1 MRQIVHLYS
10 FGSEKTAFAPLPD
23 SLFLSHSPPC
33 KLFFPMVYSQHMNIH
48 FSPEAQ
54 KREQT
59 PVDNLFF
66 SEFMPDA
73 DGEAVKVYLYGLM
86 QCRYPSMGEVSVSE
100 ALNLPEGAV
109 QAAFVYWQS
118 KGLVRI
124 LKEQPL
130 EVEYLTVEQPA
141 VTTAVPLKYQA
152 FIRALNEL
160 IAPRRFNMNELGH
173 IYDCIETFHL
183 EEKTV
188 LELVSHCMEEK
199 GRNVRVQ
206 YILTV
211 AKSWADAGIVTY
223 EQARAYIANA
233 IVRKHGATMVLRRW
247 NKRRSPTLDEMALY
261 DSWVKEWGFDD
272 EAILAVCP
280 RLTNTGSPSFE
291 ALGDRLRELYEQN
304 KVKVEDIKADSE
316 MISDEREF
324 ARMVFARM
332 GKVSV
337 PTKDEVRQLS
347 VFLSGPDGLPREV
360 VLLAAEECAD
370 AERPFGKLKAILK
383 DWMERKIR
391 TVEEAQKAL
400 AEKQAAY
407 TRSNGSKMRKNNTFF
422 NYSGAN
428 VAHVDLK
435 DIELTLDDEL

>member
-1 MRQIVHLYS
+1 
-10 FGSEKTAFAPLPD
+10 
-23 SLFLSHSPPC
+23 
-33 KLFFPMVYSQHMNIH
+33 MVYSQHMNIH

-391 TVEEAQKAL
+391 TVEVAQKAL

>member
-1 MRQIVHLYS
+1 
-10 FGSEKTAFAPLPD
+10 
-23 SLFLSHSPPC
+23 
-33 KLFFPMVYSQHMNIH
+33 MNIH

-66 SEFMPDA
+66 SEYMPDA

-86 QCRYPSMGEVSVSE
+86 QCRFPSMGDVALSE

-109 QAAFVYWQS
+109 RAAFVYWQS

-124 LKEQPL
+124 LKDEPL

-141 VTTAVPLKYQA
+141 VTTAVPVKYRS

-173 IYDCIETFHL
+173 IYDCIETFRL

-199 GRNVRVQ
+199 GRNVRIQ

-223 EQARAYIANA
+223 EQAREYIANA
-233 IVRKHGATMVLRRW
+233 TVRKHGATAVLRRW

-261 DSWVKEWGFDD
+261 DSWVREWGFDD

-280 RLTNTGSPSFE
+280 RLTNTSSPSFE

-304 KVKVEDIKADSE
+304 KVKAEDIRADSDSV
-316 MISDEREF
+316 SDEKEF

-332 GKVSV
+332 GKVST
-337 PTKDEVRQLS
+337 PTRDEIRQLA
-347 VFLSGPDGLPREV
+347 VFLEGPEGLSREV

-383 DWMERKIR
+383 DWTERKVR
-391 TVEEAQKAL
+391 TVAEATKAL
-400 AEKQAAY
+400 QQRQAQFAQADGHRRTRGKNTLLNYAEQGV
-407 TRSNGSKMRKNNTFF
+407 SH
-422 NYSGAN
+422 AN
-428 VAHVDLK
+428 
-435 DIELTLDDEL
+435 LDDIALDLDEL

>member
-1 MRQIVHLYS
+1 
-10 FGSEKTAFAPLPD
+10 
-23 SLFLSHSPPC
+23 
-33 KLFFPMVYSQHMNIH
+33 MNIH

-66 SEFMPDA
+66 SEYMPDA

-86 QCRYPSMGEVSVSE
+86 QCRFPSMGDAALSE

-109 QAAFVYWQS
+109 RAAFVYWQS

-124 LKEQPL
+124 LKDEPL

-141 VTTAVPLKYQA
+141 VTTAVPVKYRS

-173 IYDCIETFHL
+173 IYDCIETFRL

-199 GRNVRVQ
+199 GRNVRIQ

-211 AKSWADAGIVTY
+211 AKSWADSGIITY
-223 EQARAYIANA
+223 EQAREYIANA
-233 IVRKHGATMVLRRW
+233 TVRKHGATAVLRRW

-261 DSWVKEWGFDD
+261 DSWVREWGFDD

-280 RLTNTGSPSFE
+280 RLTNTSSPSFE

-304 KVKVEDIKADSE
+304 KVKAEDIRADSDNV
-316 MISDEREF
+316 SDEKEF
-324 ARMVFARM
+324 ARMVFGRM
-332 GKVSV
+332 GKVST
-337 PTKDEVRQLS
+337 PTRDEIRQLS
-347 VFLSGPDGLPREV
+347 VFLEGPEGLSREV

-383 DWMERKIR
+383 DWTERKVR
-391 TVEEAQKAL
+391 TVEEATKAL
-400 AEKQAAY
+400 QQRQTQFAQTDGRRRTRGKNTLLNYAEQGV
-407 TRSNGSKMRKNNTFF
+407 SH
-422 NYSGAN
+422 AN
-428 VAHVDLK
+428 
-435 DIELTLDDEL
+435 LDDIALDLDEL

>member
-10 FGSEKTAFAPLPD
+10 FGSEKTAFAPLPG

-337 PTKDEVRQLS
+337 PTKDETRQLG
-347 VFLSGPDGLPREV
+347 VFMDGPEGLS
-360 VLLAAEECAD
+360 
-370 AERPFGKLKAILK
+370 RPFGKLKAILK
-383 DWMERKIR
+383 DWTERKIR

>member
-1 MRQIVHLYS
+1 
-10 FGSEKTAFAPLPD
+10 
-23 SLFLSHSPPC
+23 
-33 KLFFPMVYSQHMNIH
+33 MNIH

-73 DGEAVKVYLYGLM
+73 DGECVKVYLYGLM
-86 QCRYPSMGEVSVSE
+86 QCRYPSMGDVSISE
-100 ALNLPEGAV
+100 ALDLPEGTV
-109 QAAFVYWQS
+109 QSAFVYWQS

-124 LKEQPL
+124 LREGPL

-141 VTTAVPLKYQA
+141 VTTAVPLKYRS

-199 GRNVRVQ
+199 GRNVRIQ
-206 YILTV
+206 YIVTV
-211 AKSWADAGIVTY
+211 GKSWADAGIATY

-233 IVRKHGATMVLRRW
+233 TVRKHGATMVLRRW
-247 NKRRSPTLDEMALY
+247 NKRRAPTLDEMAMY
-261 DSWVKEWGFDD
+261 DQWVKEWGFDD

-291 ALGDRLRELYEQN
+291 ALGDRLRELFEQH
-304 KVKVEDIKADSE
+304 KVKAEDIKADSAA
-316 MISDEREF
+316 ISDEREF

-332 GKVSV
+332 GKVSM
-337 PTKDEVRQLS
+337 PTKDEVRQLG
-347 VFLSGPDGLPREV
+347 VFLDGPEGLDREV

-383 DWMERKIR
+383 DWTEKKVR
-391 TVEEAQKAL
+391 TVEAAQKAL
-400 AEKQAAY
+400 AEK
-407 TRSNGSKMRKNNTFF
+407 RSSFHEADGRRRARSRNTLL
-422 NYSGAN
+422 NYAETDPSTIK
-428 VAHVDLK
+428 VEE
-435 DIELTLDDEL
+435 ITLDLDEL

>member
-1 MRQIVHLYS
+1 
-10 FGSEKTAFAPLPD
+10 
-23 SLFLSHSPPC
+23 
-33 KLFFPMVYSQHMNIH
+33 MNIH

-66 SEFMPDA
+66 SEYMPDA

-86 QCRYPSMGEVSVSE
+86 QCRFPSMGDVALSE

-109 QAAFVYWQS
+109 RAAFVYWQS

-124 LKEQPL
+124 LKDEPL

-141 VTTAVPLKYQA
+141 VTTAVPVKYRA

-173 IYDCIETFHL
+173 IYDCIETFRL

-199 GRNVRVQ
+199 GRNVRIQ

-223 EQARAYIANA
+223 EQARTYIANA
-233 IVRKHGATMVLRRW
+233 TVRKHGATAVLRRW

-261 DSWVKEWGFDD
+261 DSWVREWGFDD

-280 RLTNTGSPSFE
+280 RLTNTSSPSFE

-304 KVKVEDIKADSE
+304 KVKAEDIRADSDNV
-316 MISDEREF
+316 SDEKEF

-332 GKVSV
+332 GKVST
-337 PTKDEVRQLS
+337 PTRDEIRQLS
-347 VFLSGPDGLPREV
+347 VFLEGPEGLSREV

-383 DWMERKIR
+383 DWTERKVR
-391 TVEEAQKAL
+391 TVEEATKAL
-400 AEKQAAY
+400 QQRQAQFAQADGRRRTRGKNTLLNYAEQGV
-407 TRSNGSKMRKNNTFF
+407 SH
-422 NYSGAN
+422 AN
-428 VAHVDLK
+428 
-435 DIELTLDDEL
+435 LDDIALDLDEL

>member
-1 MRQIVHLYS
+1 M
-10 FGSEKTAFAPLPD
+10 
-23 SLFLSHSPPC
+23 
-33 KLFFPMVYSQHMNIH
+33 
-48 FSPEAQ
+48 
-54 KREQT
+54 
-59 PVDNLFF
+59 DNLFF

-86 QCRYPSMGEVSVSE
+86 QCRFPSMGDVALSE

-109 QAAFVYWQS
+109 RAAFVYWQS

-124 LKEQPL
+124 LKDEPL

-141 VTTAVPLKYQA
+141 VTTAVPVKYRS

-173 IYDCIETFHL
+173 IYDCIETFRL

-211 AKSWADAGIVTY
+211 GKSWADAGICTY
-223 EQARAYIANA
+223 DQARAYIANA
-233 IVRKHGATMVLRRW
+233 SVRKHGATAVLRRW

-261 DSWVKEWGFDD
+261 DSWIKEWGFDD

-291 ALGDRLRELYEQN
+291 ALGDRLRELYEQG
-304 KVKVEDIKADSE
+304 KVKAEDIRADSE
-316 MISDEREF
+316 TISDEKEF

-332 GKVSV
+332 GKVST
-337 PTKDEVRQLS
+337 PTKDDARQLS
-347 VFLSGPDGLPREV
+347 VFLDGPEGLPREV
-360 VLLAAEECAD
+360 VLLAAEESAD
-370 AERPFGKLKAILK
+370 AERPFGKLKTILK
-383 DWMERKIR
+383 DWAERHIR
-391 TVEEAQKAL
+391 TVAEAQAAL
-400 AEKQAAY
+400 AERKAAY
-407 TRSNGSKMRKNNTFF
+407 GAADRRRRGHKRNTLL
-422 NYSGAN
+422 NYAEQGVSHAN
-428 VAHVDLK
+428 LGDIAMDL
-435 DIELTLDDEL
+435 DEL

>member
-1 MRQIVHLYS
+1 
-10 FGSEKTAFAPLPD
+10 
-23 SLFLSHSPPC
+23 
-33 KLFFPMVYSQHMNIH
+33 MNIH

-66 SEFMPDA
+66 SEYMPDA
-73 DGEAVKVYLYGLM
+73 EGESVKVYLYGLM
-86 QCRYPSMGEVSVSE
+86 QCRFPSMGDVALSE

-109 QAAFVYWQS
+109 RAAFVYWQS

-124 LKEQPL
+124 LKDEPL

-141 VTTAVPLKYQA
+141 VTTAVPVKYRS

-173 IYDCIETFHL
+173 IYDCIETFRL

-199 GRNVRVQ
+199 GRNVRIQ

-223 EQARAYIANA
+223 EQAREYIANA
-233 IVRKHGATMVLRRW
+233 TVRKHGATAVLRRW

-261 DSWVKEWGFDD
+261 DSWVREWGFDD

-280 RLTNTGSPSFE
+280 RLTNTSSPSFE

-304 KVKVEDIKADSE
+304 KVKAEDIRADSDNV
-316 MISDEREF
+316 SDEKEF

-332 GKVSV
+332 GKVST
-337 PTKDEVRQLS
+337 PTRDEIRQLA
-347 VFLSGPDGLPREV
+347 VFLEGPEGLSREV

-383 DWMERKIR
+383 DWTERKVR
-391 TVEEAQKAL
+391 TVAEAAKAL
-400 AEKQAAY
+400 QQRQAQFAQADGRRRARGKNTLLNYAEQGV
-407 TRSNGSKMRKNNTFF
+407 SH
-422 NYSGAN
+422 AN
-428 VAHVDLK
+428 
-435 DIELTLDDEL
+435 LDDIALDLDEL

>member
-1 MRQIVHLYS
+1 
-10 FGSEKTAFAPLPD
+10 
-23 SLFLSHSPPC
+23 
-33 KLFFPMVYSQHMNIH
+33 MNIH

-66 SEFMPDA
+66 SEYMPDA

-86 QCRYPSMGEVSVSE
+86 QCRFPSMGDVALSE

-109 QAAFVYWQS
+109 RAAFVYWQS

-124 LKEQPL
+124 LKDEPL

-141 VTTAVPLKYQA
+141 VTTAVPLKYQS
-152 FIRALNEL
+152 FVRALNEL

-199 GRNVRVQ
+199 GRNVRIQ

-223 EQARAYIANA
+223 EQAREYIANA
-233 IVRKHGATMVLRRW
+233 TVRKHGATAVLRRW

-261 DSWVKEWGFDD
+261 DSWVREWGFDD

-280 RLTNTGSPSFE
+280 RLTNTSSPSFE

-304 KVKVEDIKADSE
+304 KVKAEDIRADSDNV
-316 MISDEREF
+316 SDEKEF

-332 GKVSV
+332 GKVST
-337 PTKDEVRQLS
+337 PTRDEIRQLA
-347 VFLSGPDGLPREV
+347 VFLEGPEGLSREV

-383 DWMERKIR
+383 DWTERKVR
-391 TVEEAQKAL
+391 TVEEATKAL
-400 AEKQAAY
+400 QQRQTQFAQADGRRRTRGKNTLLNYAEQGV
-407 TRSNGSKMRKNNTFF
+407 SH
-422 NYSGAN
+422 AN
-428 VAHVDLK
+428 
-435 DIELTLDDEL
+435 LDDIALDLDEL

>member
-1 MRQIVHLYS
+1 
-10 FGSEKTAFAPLPD
+10 
-23 SLFLSHSPPC
+23 
-33 KLFFPMVYSQHMNIH
+33 MVYSQHMNIH

-73 DGEAVKVYLYGLM
+73 DGEWVKVYLYGLM
-86 QCRYPSMGEVSVSE
+86 QCRYPSMGDVPLSE
-100 ALNLPEGAV
+100 ALDLPEGAV
-109 QAAFVYWQS
+109 LAAFVYWQS

-124 LKEQPL
+124 LKEAPL

-183 EEKTV
+183 DERTV

-199 GRNVRVQ
+199 GKSVRVQ
-206 YILTV
+206 YIVTV

-223 EQARAYIANA
+223 DQAREYFANA
-233 IVRKHGATMVLRRW
+233 EVRKHGATMVLRRW

-261 DSWVKEWGFDD
+261 DSWIRDWGFDD

-280 RLTNTGSPSFE
+280 RLTNTSSPSFE
-291 ALGDRLRELYEQN
+291 ALNDRLRELFEQN
-304 KVKVEDIKADSE
+304 KVKAADIRADSE
-316 MISDEREF
+316 MMSDEREF

-332 GKVSV
+332 GKVST
-337 PTKDEVRQLS
+337 PTKDDMRQLS
-347 VFLSGPDGLPREV
+347 VFLDGPDGLPREV

-383 DWMERKIR
+383 DWTERKVR
-391 TVEEAQKAL
+391 TAEEAQKAL
-400 AEKQAAY
+400 SQRQVAFSHADGRRRTRQRNTLLNYAEQGV
-407 TRSNGSKMRKNNTFF
+407 SH
-422 NYSGAN
+422 AN
-428 VAHVDLK
+428 
-435 DIELTLDDEL
+435 LDDIAMDLDEL

>member
-1 MRQIVHLYS
+1 
-10 FGSEKTAFAPLPD
+10 
-23 SLFLSHSPPC
+23 
-33 KLFFPMVYSQHMNIH
+33 MNIH

-66 SEFMPDA
+66 SEYMPDA

-86 QCRYPSMGEVSVSE
+86 QCRFPSMGDVALSE

-109 QAAFVYWQS
+109 RAAFVYWQS

-124 LKEQPL
+124 LKDEPL

-141 VTTAVPLKYQA
+141 VTTAVPVKYRS

-173 IYDCIETFHL
+173 IYDCIETFRL

-199 GRNVRVQ
+199 GRNVRIQ

-223 EQARAYIANA
+223 EQAREYIANA
-233 IVRKHGATMVLRRW
+233 TVRKHGATAVLRRW

-261 DSWVKEWGFDD
+261 DSWVREWGFDD

-280 RLTNTGSPSFE
+280 RLTNTSSPSFE

-304 KVKVEDIKADSE
+304 KVKAEDIRADSDNV
-316 MISDEREF
+316 SDEKEF

-332 GKVSV
+332 GKVST
-337 PTKDEVRQLS
+337 PTRDEIRQLA
-347 VFLSGPDGLPREV
+347 VFLEGPEGLSREV

-383 DWMERKIR
+383 DWTERKVR
-391 TVEEAQKAL
+391 TVEEATKAL
-400 AEKQAAY
+400 
-407 TRSNGSKMRKNNTFF
+407 
-422 NYSGAN
+422 
-428 VAHVDLK
+428 
-435 DIELTLDDEL
+435 

>member
-1 MRQIVHLYS
+1 
-10 FGSEKTAFAPLPD
+10 
-23 SLFLSHSPPC
+23 
-33 KLFFPMVYSQHMNIH
+33 
-48 FSPEAQ
+48 
-54 KREQT
+54 
-59 PVDNLFF
+59 
-66 SEFMPDA
+66 
-73 DGEAVKVYLYGLM
+73 
-86 QCRYPSMGEVSVSE
+86 
-100 ALNLPEGAV
+100 
-109 QAAFVYWQS
+109 
-118 KGLVRI
+118 
-124 LKEQPL
+124 
-130 EVEYLTVEQPA
+130 
-141 VTTAVPLKYQA
+141 
-152 FIRALNEL
+152 
-160 IAPRRFNMNELGH
+160 MNELGH

-206 YILTV
+206 YIVTV

-223 EQARAYIANA
+223 DQARDYIANA
-233 IVRKHGATMVLRRW
+233 TVRKHGATAVLRRW
-247 NKRRSPTLDEMALY
+247 NKRRSPTLDEMAMY
-261 DSWVKEWGFDD
+261 DSWVRDWGFDD

-291 ALGDRLRELYEQN
+291 ALGDRLRELYEQH
-304 KVKVEDIKADSE
+304 KVKAEDIKADSE
-316 MISDEREF
+316 TISDEREF

-332 GKVSV
+332 GKVSM

-347 VFLSGPDGLPREV
+347 VFLDGPEGLNREV

-383 DWMERKIR
+383 DWTERKIR
-391 TVEEAQKAL
+391 TVAGAQKAL
-400 AEKQAAY
+400 GERQAVYA
-407 TRSNGSKMRKNNTFF
+407 SSKAKKKNSFF

>member
-1 MRQIVHLYS
+1 
-10 FGSEKTAFAPLPD
+10 
-23 SLFLSHSPPC
+23 
-33 KLFFPMVYSQHMNIH
+33 MNVH

-66 SEFMPDA
+66 SEFMPGA

-86 QCRYPSMGEVSVSE
+86 QCRYPSMGDVAVSE
-100 ALNLPEGAV
+100 ALNLPEGV
-109 QAAFVYWQS
+109 VRAAFVYWQS

-124 LKEQPL
+124 LKDEPL

-141 VTTAVPLKYQA
+141 VATAVPLKYQA
-152 FIRALNEL
+152 FVRALNEL
-160 IAPRRFNMNELGH
+160 MAPRRFNMNELGH
-173 IYDCIETFHL
+173 IYDCIETFRL

-199 GRNVRVQ
+199 GRNVRIQ

-211 AKSWADAGIVTY
+211 AKSWADAGICTY
-223 EQARAYIANA
+223 DQARAFIANA
-233 IVRKHGATMVLRRW
+233 NVRRHGATAVLRRW
-247 NKRRSPTLDEMALY
+247 NKRRAPTLDEMDMY
-261 DSWVKEWGFDD
+261 DHWVKEWGFDD

-280 RLTNTGSPSFE
+280 RLTNTSSPSFE

-304 KVKVEDIKADSE
+304 KVKAADIKADSKS
-316 MISDEREF
+316 ISDEREF

-332 GKVSV
+332 GKVST
-337 PTKDEVRQLS
+337 PTKDDVRQLA
-347 VFLSGPDGLPREV
+347 VFLDGPEGLSREV

-383 DWMERKIR
+383 DWSERKVR
-391 TVEEAQKAL
+391 TVEEAQAAL
-400 AEKQAAY
+400 ASRQTALGQAE
-407 TRSNGSKMRKNNTFF
+407 TRRKARRRNTLL
-422 NYSGAN
+422 NYAEQGVSHAN
-428 VAHVDLK
+428 
-435 DIELTLDDEL
+435 LDDIAMDLDEL

>member
-1 MRQIVHLYS
+1 
-10 FGSEKTAFAPLPD
+10 
-23 SLFLSHSPPC
+23 
-33 KLFFPMVYSQHMNIH
+33 MNIH

-86 QCRYPSMGEVSVSE
+86 QCRFPSMGDVALSE

-109 QAAFVYWQS
+109 RAAFVYWQS

-124 LKEQPL
+124 LKDEPL

-141 VTTAVPLKYQA
+141 VTTAVPVKYRS

-173 IYDCIETFHL
+173 IYDCIETFRL

-199 GRNVRVQ
+199 GRNVRIQ

-223 EQARAYIANA
+223 EQAREYIANA
-233 IVRKHGATMVLRRW
+233 TVRKHGATAVLRRW

-261 DSWVKEWGFDD
+261 DSWVREWGFDD

-280 RLTNTGSPSFE
+280 RLTNTSSPSFE

-304 KVKVEDIKADSE
+304 KVKAEDIRADSDNV
-316 MISDEREF
+316 SDEKEF

-332 GKVSV
+332 GKVST
-337 PTKDEVRQLS
+337 PTRDEIRQLA
-347 VFLSGPDGLPREV
+347 VFLEGPEGLSREV

-383 DWMERKIR
+383 DWTERKVR
-391 TVEEAQKAL
+391 TVEEATKAL
-400 AEKQAAY
+400 QQRQTQFAQADGRRRTRGKNTLLNYAEQGV
-407 TRSNGSKMRKNNTFF
+407 SH
-422 NYSGAN
+422 AN
-428 VAHVDLK
+428 
-435 DIELTLDDEL
+435 LDDIALDLDEL

>member
-1 MRQIVHLYS
+1 
-10 FGSEKTAFAPLPD
+10 
-23 SLFLSHSPPC
+23 
-33 KLFFPMVYSQHMNIH
+33 MNIH

-66 SEFMPDA
+66 SEYMPDA

-86 QCRYPSMGEVSVSE
+86 QCRFPSMGDVALSE

-109 QAAFVYWQS
+109 RAAFVYWQS

-124 LKEQPL
+124 LKDEPL

-141 VTTAVPLKYQA
+141 VTTAVPVKYRS

-173 IYDCIETFHL
+173 IYDCIEAFHL

-199 GRNVRVQ
+199 GRNVRIQ

-223 EQARAYIANA
+223 EQAREYIANA
-233 IVRKHGATMVLRRW
+233 TVRKHGATAVLRRW

-261 DSWVKEWGFDD
+261 DSWVREWGFDD

-280 RLTNTGSPSFE
+280 RLTNTSSPSFE

-304 KVKVEDIKADSE
+304 KVKAEDIRADSDNV
-316 MISDEREF
+316 SDEKEF

-332 GKVSV
+332 GKVST
-337 PTKDEVRQLS
+337 PTRDEIRQLA
-347 VFLSGPDGLPREV
+347 VFLEGPEGLSREV

-383 DWMERKIR
+383 DWTERKVR
-391 TVEEAQKAL
+391 TVEEATKAL
-400 AEKQAAY
+400 QQRQTQFAQADGRRRTRGKNTLLNYAEQGV
-407 TRSNGSKMRKNNTFF
+407 SH
-422 NYSGAN
+422 AN
-428 VAHVDLK
+428 
-435 DIELTLDDEL
+435 LDDIALDLDEL

>member
-1 MRQIVHLYS
+1 
-10 FGSEKTAFAPLPD
+10 
-23 SLFLSHSPPC
+23 
-33 KLFFPMVYSQHMNIH
+33 MNIH

-73 DGEAVKVYLYGLM
+73 DGECVKVYLYGLM
-86 QCRYPSMGEVSVSE
+86 QCRFPSMGDIGIGE
-100 ALNLPEGAV
+100 ALGLSEGAV
-109 QAAFVYWQS
+109 RSAFVYWQS

-124 LKEQPL
+124 LKDEPL

-141 VTTAVPLKYQA
+141 VTTAVPMKYQA
-152 FIRALNEL
+152 FVRALNEL

-223 EQARAYIANA
+223 QQAREYIANA
-233 IVRKHGATMVLRRW
+233 NVRRHGATMVLRRW

-261 DSWVKEWGFDD
+261 DSWVKDWGFDD

-304 KVKVEDIKADSE
+304 KVKAQDIQADSE
-316 MISDEREF
+316 AISGEREF

-332 GKVSV
+332 GKVSM
-337 PTKDEVRQLS
+337 PTKDEIRQLS
-347 VFLSGPDGLPREV
+347 VFLDGPEGLPREV

-370 AERPFGKLKAILK
+370 ADRPFGKLKTILK
-383 DWMERKIR
+383 DWTERKVR

-400 AEKQAAY
+400 SERQAAFQQADGRRKA
-407 TRSNGSKMRKNNTFF
+407 RSRNTLL
-422 NYSGAN
+422 NYAETDPAR
-428 VAHVDLK
+428 VKVEE
-435 DIELTLDDEL
+435 ITLDLDEL

>member
-1 MRQIVHLYS
+1 
-10 FGSEKTAFAPLPD
+10 
-23 SLFLSHSPPC
+23 
-33 KLFFPMVYSQHMNIH
+33 MNIH

-66 SEFMPDA
+66 SEYMPDA

-86 QCRYPSMGEVSVSE
+86 QCRFPSMGDVALSE

-109 QAAFVYWQS
+109 RAAFVYWQS

-124 LKEQPL
+124 LKDEPL

-141 VTTAVPLKYQA
+141 VTTAVPVKYRS

-173 IYDCIETFHL
+173 IYDCIETFRL

-199 GRNVRVQ
+199 GRNVRIQ

-211 AKSWADAGIVTY
+211 AKSWADSGIITY
-223 EQARAYIANA
+223 EQAREYIANA
-233 IVRKHGATMVLRRW
+233 TVRKHGATAVLRRW

-261 DSWVKEWGFDD
+261 DSWVREWGFDD

-280 RLTNTGSPSFE
+280 RLTNTSSPSFE

-304 KVKVEDIKADSE
+304 KVKAEDIRADSDNV
-316 MISDEREF
+316 SDEKEF

-332 GKVSV
+332 GKVST
-337 PTKDEVRQLS
+337 PTRDEIRQLS
-347 VFLSGPDGLPREV
+347 VFLEGPEGLSREV

-383 DWMERKIR
+383 DWTERKVR
-391 TVEEAQKAL
+391 TVEEATKAL
-400 AEKQAAY
+400 QQRQTQFAQTDGRRRTRGKNTLLNYAEQGV
-407 TRSNGSKMRKNNTFF
+407 SH
-422 NYSGAN
+422 AN
-428 VAHVDLK
+428 
-435 DIELTLDDEL
+435 LDDIALDLDEL

>member
-1 MRQIVHLYS
+1 MQVGFAYAILLY
-10 FGSEKTAFAPLPD
+10 
-23 SLFLSHSPPC
+23 
-33 KLFFPMVYSQHMNIH
+33 MNIH

-54 KREQT
+54 RREQT

-86 QCRYPSMGEVSVSE
+86 QCRFPSMGDVSISE
-100 ALNLPEGAV
+100 ALNLPEGTV
-109 QAAFVYWQS
+109 RTAFVYWQS

-124 LKEQPL
+124 LKDEPL

-152 FIRALNEL
+152 FVRALNEL

-173 IYDCIETFHL
+173 IYDCLETFHL

-199 GRNVRVQ
+199 GRNVRIQ
-206 YILTV
+206 YIVTV
-211 AKSWADAGIVTY
+211 GKSWADAGIFTY

-261 DSWVKEWGFDD
+261 DRWVKEWGFDD

-280 RLTNTGSPSFE
+280 RLINTSSPSFE

-304 KVKVEDIKADSE
+304 KVKAEDIRADSE
-316 MISDEREF
+316 VLSDEREF

-332 GKVSV
+332 GKVST
-337 PTKDEVRQLS
+337 PTKDDMRQLG
-347 VFLSGPDGLPREV
+347 VFLDGPEGLPREV

-383 DWMERKIR
+383 DWTERKIR

-400 AEKQAAY
+400 TERKAAY
-407 TRSNGSKMRKNNTFF
+407 GPSDTRRRGHTRNTLL
-422 NYSGAN
+422 NYAEQGVSHAN
-428 VAHVDLK
+428 LNDIAMDL
-435 DIELTLDDEL
+435 DEL

>member
-1 MRQIVHLYS
+1 
-10 FGSEKTAFAPLPD
+10 
-23 SLFLSHSPPC
+23 
-33 KLFFPMVYSQHMNIH
+33 MNIH

-66 SEFMPDA
+66 SEYMPDA

-86 QCRYPSMGEVSVSE
+86 QCRFPSMGDVALSE
-100 ALNLPEGAV
+100 ALNLPEGV
-109 QAAFVYWQS
+109 VRAAFVYWRS

-124 LKEQPL
+124 LKDEPL

-141 VTTAVPLKYQA
+141 VTTAVPVKYRS

-173 IYDCIETFHL
+173 IYDCIETFRL

-199 GRNVRVQ
+199 GRNVRIQ

-223 EQARAYIANA
+223 EQAREYIANA
-233 IVRKHGATMVLRRW
+233 TVRKHGATAVLRRW

-261 DSWVKEWGFDD
+261 DSWVREWGFDD

-280 RLTNTGSPSFE
+280 RLTNTSSPSFE

-304 KVKVEDIKADSE
+304 KVKAEDIRADSDNV
-316 MISDEREF
+316 SDEKEF

-332 GKVSV
+332 GKVST
-337 PTKDEVRQLS
+337 PTRDEIRQLA
-347 VFLSGPDGLPREV
+347 VFLEGPEGLSREV

-383 DWMERKIR
+383 DWTERKVR
-391 TVEEAQKAL
+391 TVEEATKAL
-400 AEKQAAY
+400 QQRQTQFAQADGRRRTRGKNTLLNYAEQGV
-407 TRSNGSKMRKNNTFF
+407 SH
-422 NYSGAN
+422 AN
-428 VAHVDLK
+428 
-435 DIELTLDDEL
+435 LDDIALDLDEL

>member
-1 MRQIVHLYS
+1 
-10 FGSEKTAFAPLPD
+10 
-23 SLFLSHSPPC
+23 
-33 KLFFPMVYSQHMNIH
+33 MNIH

-66 SEFMPDA
+66 SEYMPDA
-73 DGEAVKVYLYGLM
+73 DGECVKVYLYGLM
-86 QCRYPSMGEVSVSE
+86 QCRFPSMGDISLSE
-100 ALNLPEGAV
+100 ALHLSDGAV

-124 LKEQPL
+124 LKDEPL

-141 VTTAVPLKYQA
+141 VTTAVPLKYQS
-152 FIRALNEL
+152 FVRALNEL

-173 IYDCIETFHL
+173 IYDCIEAFHL

-199 GRNVRVQ
+199 GRNVRIQ

-223 EQARAYIANA
+223 EQAREYIVNA
-233 IVRKHGATMVLRRW
+233 TVRKHGATAVLRRW

-261 DSWVKEWGFDD
+261 DSWVREWGFDD

-280 RLTNTGSPSFE
+280 RLTNTSSPSFE

-304 KVKVEDIKADSE
+304 KVKAEDIRADSDSV
-316 MISDEREF
+316 SDEKEF

-332 GKVSV
+332 GKVST
-337 PTKDEVRQLS
+337 PTRDEIRQLA
-347 VFLSGPDGLPREV
+347 VFLEGPEGLSREV

-383 DWMERKIR
+383 DWTERKVR
-391 TVEEAQKAL
+391 TVAEATKAL
-400 AEKQAAY
+400 QQRQAQFAQADGRRRTRGKNTLLNYAEQGV
-407 TRSNGSKMRKNNTFF
+407 SH
-422 NYSGAN
+422 AN
-428 VAHVDLK
+428 
-435 DIELTLDDEL
+435 LDDIALDLDEL

>member
-1 MRQIVHLYS
+1 
-10 FGSEKTAFAPLPD
+10 
-23 SLFLSHSPPC
+23 
-33 KLFFPMVYSQHMNIH
+33 MNIH

-54 KREQT
+54 RREQT
-59 PVDNLFF
+59 PVDNLFL

-73 DGEAVKVYLYGLM
+73 DGDAVKVYLYGLM
-86 QCRYPSMGEVSVSE
+86 QCRFPSMGDVAISE
-100 ALNLPEGAV
+100 ALSLPEGTVRTAL
-109 QAAFVYWQS
+109 VYWQS

-124 LKEQPL
+124 LKDEPL

-152 FIRALNEL
+152 FVRALNEL

-173 IYDCIETFHL
+173 IYDCLETFHL

-199 GRNVRVQ
+199 GRNVRIQ
-206 YILTV
+206 YIVTV
-211 AKSWADAGIVTY
+211 GKSWADAGIFTY
-223 EQARAYIANA
+223 EQARTYIANA
-233 IVRKHGATMVLRRW
+233 TVRKHGATMVLRRW

-261 DSWVKEWGFDD
+261 DRWVKEWGFDD

-280 RLTNTGSPSFE
+280 RLTNTSSPSFE

-304 KVKVEDIKADSE
+304 KVKAADIRADSE
-316 MISDEREF
+316 ALSDEREF

-332 GKVSV
+332 GKVST
-337 PTKDEVRQLS
+337 PTKDDMQQLS
-347 VFLSGPDGLPREV
+347 VFLDGPEGLPREV

-383 DWMERKIR
+383 DWTERKIR

-400 AEKQAAY
+400 TERKAAY
-407 TRSNGSKMRKNNTFF
+407 EPSDTRRRDPKRNTLL
-422 NYSGAN
+422 NYAEQGVSHAN
-428 VAHVDLK
+428 LNDIAMDL
-435 DIELTLDDEL
+435 DEL